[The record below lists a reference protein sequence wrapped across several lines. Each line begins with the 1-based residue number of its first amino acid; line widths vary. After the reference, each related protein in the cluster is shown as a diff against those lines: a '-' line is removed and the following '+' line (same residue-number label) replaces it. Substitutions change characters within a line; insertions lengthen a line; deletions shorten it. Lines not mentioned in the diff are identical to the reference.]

1 MVVKMVQGTRKE
13 ITQGSEVGP
22 TCLTCRHFRLPDWM
36 SEGPATEG
44 RMGEIAH
51 YSRCARWRE
60 SRDASLLLVVGVAL
74 EEDEMVLCRDARA
87 HPEMCGP
94 LGRTWEA
101 RP

>member
-1 MVVKMVQGTRKE
+1 MDQGTRKE
-13 ITQGSEVGP
+13 ITWGSEGGP
-22 TCLTCRHFRLPDWM
+22 ACLSCRHFRFPDWVSGWPM
-36 SEGPATEG
+36 AEDRAV
-44 RMGEIAH
+44 EIAY

-60 SRDASLLLVVGVAL
+60 TRDASLLLVVGVAL

-101 RP
+101 LP